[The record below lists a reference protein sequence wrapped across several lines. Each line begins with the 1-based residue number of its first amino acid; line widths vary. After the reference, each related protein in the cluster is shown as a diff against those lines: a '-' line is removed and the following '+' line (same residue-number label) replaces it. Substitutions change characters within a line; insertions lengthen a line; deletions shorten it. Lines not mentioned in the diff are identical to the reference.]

1 MAPVA
6 SVFEALVDEVGVAA
20 DVEACGAAGA
30 AGVGAEAVGAGAGAD
45 ADAVGATGA
54 AAGVELPVVPPDLST
69 PPWWLHAPLP
79 AFPAEPSL
87 HVTEAPLGVAV
98 GLGDAVGPTAV
109 GAGVGALVLAAPAA
123 LLSTPP

>member
-1 MAPVA
+1 VAPVA

-30 AGVGAEAVGAGAGAD
+30 AGAGAVGAGAG

-54 AAGVELPVVPPDLST
+54 AAGVELAVVPPDLST
-69 PPWWLHAPLP
+69 PPWWLHAPFP

-98 GLGDAVGPTAV
+98 GLGDAAGAAAV
-109 GAGVGALVLAAPAA
+109 GVGAGALVLAAPAA